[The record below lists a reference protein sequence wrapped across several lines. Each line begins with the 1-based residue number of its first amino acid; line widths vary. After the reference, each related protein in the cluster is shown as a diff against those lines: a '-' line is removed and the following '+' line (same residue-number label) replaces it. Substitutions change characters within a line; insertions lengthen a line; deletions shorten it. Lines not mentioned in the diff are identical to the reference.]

1 MCVSASSTFQLAG
14 ASRFNRGELKGTIC
28 AVSRQGLG
36 HTLAVRDAS
45 RASHRG
51 PCKERRARLA
61 EGATTENIGNGQ
73 EIAGQR
79 LWTAVA
85 VSVNADVLDGPELR
99 GYLGN

>member
-1 MCVSASSTFQLAG
+1 MEGSVWPV
-14 ASRFNRGELKGTIC
+14 RRPD
-28 AVSRQGLG
+28 LG